1 MDVQSELFCDGD
13 SGNQKRLSA
22 HKTVVYEQK
31 RLSAHKTV
39 VYEQKRL
46 PAHKTVVYEQ
56 KRKYKHRNGCL
67 RPAPQR
73 SAVSSARDGRMMSGR

>member
-13 SGNQKRLSA
+13 SGNQKRLS
-22 HKTVVYEQK
+22 
-31 RLSAHKTV
+31 
-39 VYEQKRL
+39 
-46 PAHKTVVYEQ
+46 AHKTVVYEQ